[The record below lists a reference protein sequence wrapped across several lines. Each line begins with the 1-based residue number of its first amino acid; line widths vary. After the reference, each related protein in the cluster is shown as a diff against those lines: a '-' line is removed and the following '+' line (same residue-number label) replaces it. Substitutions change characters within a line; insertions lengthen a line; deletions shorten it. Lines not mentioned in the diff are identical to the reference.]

1 MRKFIAIVLLSAG
14 MGSCA
19 MPAFAQHHGY
29 HGYHNNYYRGG
40 NGWGWV
46 APAVIG
52 GAVVYGMTR
61 PVIVQ
66 QPPVIVQQP
75 NQMIVPY
82 AAPQGFHWE
91 QILDANCNCY
101 RTVLVQG

>member
-14 MGSCA
+14 IGSWA
-19 MPAFAQHHGY
+19 VPAFAQHHGH

-52 GAVVYGMTR
+52 GAIVYGMTR
-61 PVIVQ
+61 PTIIQ